1 MSLKRADVSDELLHA
16 WVDGE
21 AGARAADMRDLVE
34 NDPQIAAKAEGIR
47 RLGRDMNAM
56 VDAELEAEPAD
67 TLAALAGI
75 RKRVAEAKAR
85 TLSARLSAWW
95 DDVLLFHRKA
105 LAGVAIA
112 AGLGALSAPGAVYLM
127 RDRVLP
133 QGGNGVVATS
143 VTVESLEVGESG
155 KATVLHDDSGNTT
168 LIWVDPGTA
177 EKPLEF

>member
-1 MSLKRADVSDELLHA
+1 MTGKRGTVRDELLYA

-21 AGARAADMRDLVE
+21 AGARAAEVRDLVE
-34 NDPQIAAKAEGIR
+34 NDPAVAAKAEGVR

-56 VDAELEAEPAD
+56 VDAELEAEPVD
-67 TLAALAGI
+67 PLAALAGI
-75 RKRVAEAKAR
+75 RKRIAVRKER

-105 LAGVAIA
+105 LAGVAVA
-112 AGLGALSAPGAVYLM
+112 AGLGALSAPGVVYLM

-133 QGGNGVVATS
+133 QQGNGVVATS
-143 VTVESLEVGESG
+143 VTVESLEVGEDG

-168 LIWVDPGTA
+168 LIWVDPNSGSQ
-177 EKPLEF
+177 PLEF